1 MIPRTLLL
9 FALSG
14 SLLARTSL
22 ITAEENKIYLDA
34 SESEAISAK
43 EGQAVI
49 VYGVTSGSGK
59 SASGTNFVRFG
70 ESAFYLVT
78 FKSDL
83 DPFTE
88 GEPYEIYEGKRL
100 AIEGIIS
107 LYQNK
112 PQIKLTSPKQVTILA
127 DDAVYPPVT
136 TPTTKAPTV
145 TKSSEEPTP
154 PPAETTTPAE
164 KPKPPVDPS
173 EYFRR

>member
-1 MIPRTLLL
+1 MIPRSLL
-9 FALSG
+9 FFALAG
-14 SLLARTSL
+14 VLLAKTCLL
-22 ITAEENKIYLDA
+22 IAEETKIYLDA

-49 VYGVTSGSGK
+49 VYGVATGSGK

-70 ESAFYLVT
+70 ESEFYLVT

-100 AIEGIIS
+100 AIQGIIS

-112 PQIKLTSPKQVTILA
+112 PQIKLTSPEQVTILA
-127 DDAVYPPVT
+127 DDAVYPPVAV
-136 TPTTKAPTV
+136 PPAKASTV
-145 TKSSEEPTP
+145 TKSSEEPTSP
-154 PPAETTTPAE
+154 SAETTTPVE

>member
-1 MIPRTLLL
+1 MIPRALLL
-9 FALSG
+9 FGLAG
-14 SLLARTSL
+14 GLLAHTAL
-22 ITAEENKIYLDA
+22 ISAEETNIYLDA
-34 SESEAISAK
+34 SESEAITAK

-49 VYGVTSGSGK
+49 VYGVASGSVK

-70 ESAFYLVT
+70 ESVFYLVT

-127 DDAVYPPVT
+127 DDAVYPPVAA
-136 TPTTKAPTV
+136 PPTKAPTV

-154 PPAETTTPAE
+154 TPAETTIPAE